1 MRFLVTCKRVTDP
14 EMKIKVLNDGS
25 GVDLEDANYAVNPF
39 DEIAI
44 EAAVQK
50 IEEDG
55 EGEVV
60 LVAIGD
66 EEYDEQIRHGLAMG
80 ANRAIRVVVENG
92 ETLDSDSI
100 AKILVAIYNEEK
112 PDIFMLGKQ
121 SIDGDSSQVPQL
133 IAEYLDLPQAT
144 FVSKIEYLNSE
155 VRVVREVDGG
165 FETLQL
171 STPALISV
179 DLRLNE
185 PRYPSIPNMMKA
197 KKKELKEI
205 ELDDLDIS
213 LPQKQK
219 VIFRKLVSPPKRKGG
234 VKLSSIE
241 ELYDK
246 LKNEANVL

>member
-1 MRFLVTCKRVTDP
+1 MKFLVTCKRVTDP
-14 EMKIKVLNDGS
+14 EMKIKVLNDGT
-25 GVDLEDANYAVNPF
+25 GVDLDDANYAINPF

-50 IEEDG
+50 VEEDG

-66 EEYDEQIRHGLAMG
+66 DEYDEQIRHGLAMG
-80 ANRAIRVVVENG
+80 ANRAIRVVVEDG
-92 ETLDSDSI
+92 ENLDSDSI
-100 AKILVAIYNEEK
+100 AKILAAIYKEEE
-112 PDIFMLGKQ
+112 PDLFILGKQ
-121 SIDGDSSQVPQL
+121 SIDGDSSQIPQL

-144 FVSKIEYLNSE
+144 FVSKIEYQNDAIK
-155 VRVVREVDGG
+155 VIREVDGG
-165 FETLQL
+165 LETLEL
-171 STPALISV
+171 PTPALISV

-197 KKKELKEI
+197 KKKELKEV
-205 ELDDLDIS
+205 ELDELDIS
-213 LPQKQK
+213 LPEKQK
-219 VIFRKLVSPPKRKGG
+219 VVFKKLIAPPQRKGG
-234 VKLSSIE
+234 IKVSSVE